1 LHEQYLRERPLLE
14 EIRQLRAGKEEAER
28 RVQIVE
34 KENRQLVDRV
44 RILEEI
50 EAKYFSRGVLEGK
63 ENFSRRASSNEMA
76 TGLIS
81 DRNKSILKNQ
91 IIQYDP

>member
-44 RILEEI
+44 
-50 EAKYFSRGVLEGK
+50 
-63 ENFSRRASSNEMA
+63 
-76 TGLIS
+76 
-81 DRNKSILKNQ
+81 
-91 IIQYDP
+91 